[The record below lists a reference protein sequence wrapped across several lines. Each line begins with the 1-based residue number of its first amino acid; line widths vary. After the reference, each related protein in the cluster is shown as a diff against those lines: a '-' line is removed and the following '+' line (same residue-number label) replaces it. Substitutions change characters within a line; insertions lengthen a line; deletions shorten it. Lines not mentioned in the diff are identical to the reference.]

1 MYVFALS
8 NTGTFINNHLPTE
21 NEISRPTKD
30 FVIIFSFH
38 VYLCFMER
46 NNKIIGSYE
55 IKKSCKTN

>member
-8 NTGTFINNHLPTE
+8 NTGTLINNYHPTE
-21 NEISRPTKD
+21 NEISRRTKD
-30 FVIIFSFH
+30 FVIIFSLH
-38 VYLCFMER
+38 VYLWFMER